1 MNHEFRKNGYIIS
14 TDKELLQFDIIHNF
28 LKTSYWSPEIPIDV
42 VKRAAEGS
50 IAFGIYKDSGEQV
63 GYARVVS
70 DCATFA
76 YLADVFVSESERGK
90 GLSKW
95 LMECIQQLP
104 ELQNLRRWMLATRD
118 AHGLYSQFGF
128 TPLDNPDIMMQIARP
143 NIYVEIK
150 NGES

>member
-1 MNHEFRKNGYIIS
+1 MNHEFRKDGYTIS
-14 TDKELLQFDIIHNF
+14 TDQQLLQFDLIHSF
-28 LKTSYWSPEIPIDV
+28 LTSSYWSPEISMDV
-42 VKRAAEGS
+42 VKRAAAGS
-50 IAFGIYKDSGEQV
+50 IAFGMYKDSGEQV
-63 GYARVVS
+63 GYARVIS

-76 YLADVFVSESERGK
+76 YLADVFVLESERGK

-118 AHGLYSQFGF
+118 AHSLYTQFGF

-143 NIYVEIK
+143 NIYVEMKSI
-150 NGES
+150 E